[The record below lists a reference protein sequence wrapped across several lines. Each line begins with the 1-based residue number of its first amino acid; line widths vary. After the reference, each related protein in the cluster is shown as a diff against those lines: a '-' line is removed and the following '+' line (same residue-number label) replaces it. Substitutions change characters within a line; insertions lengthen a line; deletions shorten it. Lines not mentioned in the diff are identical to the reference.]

1 MNTQRLLL
9 RLRGEFRS
17 SNAFRQF
24 LSTRGIADLR
34 TPVTRHF
41 AVVGQF
47 QTVASHPQSRGWEDY
62 NRASAGVEFPFER
75 EGFALTARVAGEHFW
90 YGGARDYQRH
100 RERLG
105 LRLSRV
111 RFQPPLGAETIWD
124 KQGWAATR
132 VISGLA
138 FPFSPRLQ
146 FDAGYDYDFRP
157 PSQGGDRHIV
167 FYSSGSVSCAAERKR
182 LFELLHW

>member
-1 MNTQRLLL
+1 MWNGVEYEAMNTQRLLL

-34 TPVTRHF
+34 APVARHF

-47 QTVASHPQSRGWEDY
+47 QTVASHPRFRGWEDY
-62 NRASAGVEFPFER
+62 NRATAGAEFPLER

-90 YGGARDYQRH
+90 YGGVRDYQRH
-100 RERLG
+100 RERLV

-111 RFQPPLGAETIWD
+111 RFQPQMGVETIWD
-124 KQGWAATR
+124 KQGWATTR
-132 VISGLA
+132 AMSGLA
-138 FPFSPRLQ
+138 FPISPRLQ
-146 FDAGYDYDFRP
+146 FDAGYYYDFRP
-157 PSQGGDRHIV
+157 PRHGGNRHII
-167 FYSSGSVSCAAERKR
+167 FTLFRIRKLR
-182 LFELLHW
+182 G